1 MAIHVW
7 KKPCENREKGVI
19 HAPFDTTRNSVIPCW
34 HEDERAYAMKNM
46 EQTNQRT
53 ISGLIFGGL
62 SFLIWGISPL
72 YWKALAHVPAIE
84 IVLHRIVWS
93 FVLLVPLILIRRK
106 WAEFTATFKSGQGM
120 LILLVSTLLVSCNW
134 LLYIWAVNAGHL
146 LQASL
151 GYYINPLVNVFLG
164 MVFLKEKLRRPQV
177 LAVLLAALGVLYLT
191 IFFGQFPW
199 IALTLAFTFG
209 LYGLIHKTMSMGSLV
224 GLTIETL
231 IAGIP
236 ALVCLLYLDHQGL
249 GIFLKRGI
257 GTDLMLMASSIVTA
271 VPLLF
276 FSFGTRRLKLS
287 TVGILQYMAPS
298 CMFLMAVFL
307 FDEPF
312 YKAQVISF
320 LMIWTALAIYSTD
333 SVRYYRRVGQ

>member
-1 MAIHVW
+1 M
-7 KKPCENREKGVI
+7 K
-19 HAPFDTTRNSVIPCW
+19 T
-34 HEDERAYAMKNM
+34 EDS
-46 EQTNQRT
+46 EQTAQRT
-53 ISGLIFGGL
+53 ISGLIFGGA
-62 SFLIWGISPL
+62 SFVIWGVSPL
-72 YWKALAHVPAIE
+72 YWKALGHVPAIE

-93 FVLLVPLILIRRK
+93 FVFLVPLILIRNK
-106 WAEFTATFKSGQGM
+106 WTAFTAAIKNRQAV

-134 LLYIWAVNAGHL
+134 LIYIWAVNAGHL

-151 GYYINPLVNVFLG
+151 GYYINPLVNVLLG

-177 LAVLLAALGVLYLT
+177 FAVLLAALGVLYLT
-191 IFFGQFPW
+191 LFFGQFPW
-199 IALTLAFTFG
+199 IALSLAFSFG

-224 GLTIETL
+224 GLTTETL

-236 ALVCLLYLDHQGL
+236 ALACLLYLGYQGQ
-249 GIFLKRGI
+249 GIYLNQGI
-257 GTDLMLMASSIVTA
+257 ATDLMLMASSLVTA

-287 TVGILQYMAPS
+287 TVGILQYIAPS

-307 FDEPF
+307 FNEPF
-312 YKAQVISF
+312 FKAQIISF

-333 SVRYYRRVGQ
+333 SVRYYRRVGH